1 MKVATHNQELIGAT
15 ARQCGDINLVAAI
28 MSLGIPLKS
37 GDPLTLTEGPGG
49 KIYSSFRLEE
59 YSLDMKIA
67 TNDLMEN
74 WSGIARVPLPHDH
87 GFSRICQFIRSRK
100 AGIQN
105 SQDLLDFAVDYLR
118 ERGHELPGLRRLADI
133 PHFVAAMPDSEASYV
148 LAYIANR
155 EQCFHLYSKAR
166 RDKYRTAGHGSEMR
180 HALIDHKLPRWKKE
194 ELVSRLQG

>member
-1 MKVATHNQELIGAT
+1 MKVATYSQELMGAT

-37 GDPLTLTEGPGG
+37 GCPLTLTEGPGG
-49 KIYSSFRLEE
+49 KIYSSFRIEE

-74 WSGIARVPLPHDH
+74 WSGVARIPLPADH

-100 AGIQN
+100 SGIQN

-118 ERGHELPGLRRLADI
+118 ERGHELPGLRKLSDI
-133 PHFVAAMPDSEASYV
+133 PHFVASLPTSEASYV

-155 EQCFHLYSKAR
+155 EQCFQLFSKAK
-166 RDKYRTAGHGSEMR
+166 RDKYRTAGQGLETR
-180 HALIDHKLPRWKKE
+180 HALIDHKLPRWQKE
-194 ELVSRLQG
+194 ELISRLQG